1 MISSD
6 LTHDHNAAK
15 HYRDV
20 AVKFFSSAAQYK
32 SKEPAADIS
41 LTPYQLD
48 LNFFGSEH
56 GKDPS
61 DGECGVLNKAIEQA
75 VTGRQAVLN
84 NAADVFKWCETNMV
98 LDAPGSKRHFH
109 FVPAGTIQRNRPE
122 TDVQPLKGIRM
133 LHQIRN
139 VSGHLSPV
147 SIVTMSVASS
157 CMF

>member
-1 MISSD
+1 M
-6 LTHDHNAAK
+6 
-15 HYRDV
+15 RR
-20 AVKFFSSAAQYK
+20 
-32 SKEPAADIS
+32 P
-41 LTPYQLD
+41 
-48 LNFFGSEH
+48 
-56 GKDPS
+56 
-61 DGECGVLNKAIEQA
+61 EQSHRRA

-139 VSGHLSPV
+139 VSGVAYTLAVNRHTCYCERCIKGSSEPCFNCDYV
-147 SIVTMSVASS
+147 SGQQLHVLKPNNNTWAMSVAATIDTVSDS
-157 CMF
+157 EGK